1 MTTPIWR
8 TSQLRALLILVTF
21 CGSGPLVVAEEDPQP
36 AVDYGRDVLPVLLAK
51 CFRCHGPDQA
61 QRKGDLR
68 LDRADAVHGTV
79 IIPGQPEQSALIAR
93 ILESDGTL
101 RMPPPASKMD
111 LTTAEKD
118 LLTRWVSEGARYG
131 VHWSYQRPLRPE
143 IPEIE
148 LSDWARTEIDR
159 FVLARLEA
167 TGLRPSAEA
176 DRVSLIRRLTL
187 DLTGLPPIPR
197 DIDRFLADRRSRAYE
212 RLVDRILASQ
222 HYGERMAQDWLDLA
236 RYGDTNG
243 YENDSDRQMWLY
255 RDWVINAFNTNM
267 PYNRFVVEQ
276 IAGDLLPDATAAQAI
291 ASGFNRN
298 TTYNEEGGADAEEF
312 LVAYAVERASTTA
325 TVFLGITLG
334 CAQCHEHKY
343 DPFTQAEFY
352 RFYAFFNSVQG
363 ERGATGHDIALPP
376 LLSLPTTEQ
385 STGLLNTNREL
396 WELEVAVAERV
407 ASVRLPGPQAVASQP
422 PVVTGNPENAPSV
435 DKQDPKKTHFAVLQA
450 WEKRVRA
457 AEESELPDDVLAVV
471 RLPAEKRD
479 SQQRRLVRDYFVE
492 YAYSGAQEEFTL
504 LHQRRTEL
512 TAVIASQE
520 ADIPTTM
527 VMAEMAKPRDAFVLV
542 RGNFENRGERVTADV
557 PAIFPPLPVD
567 KPKNRMALGYWLV
580 DPANPLVARVAVNRM
595 WKQLFGIGLVATMED
610 FGVRGDFPSH
620 PKLLDWLATEFVRSG
635 WDVKA
640 VQKQIV
646 LSAAYRQRS
655 VYRADV
661 AEKDPYNRLLARQA
675 RVRLSAEGIRDVAL
689 SVGGLLND
697 DLGGPSVYP
706 YQPAGY
712 YSDKG
717 RWKWPQSEG
726 EALYRRGLY
735 TFWRRTTMYPSFQI
749 FDAPSRE
756 TCVANRAITNTPLQ
770 ALVTLNDPTFVESA
784 RGFARRILKEGGG
797 TRDSRLRYA
806 YRVALG
812 RVPDEAEWLTLRQ
825 LHDAQ
830 RNRFRS
836 DRVGAESL
844 ANQTVSERSSQ
855 MDQAL
860 LATWTA
866 LANVFLNLD
875 EAITRN

>member
-1 MTTPIWR
+1 MTTQKWFRNRLQVLFI
-8 TSQLRALLILVTF
+8 AGLL
-21 CGSGPLVVAEEDPQP
+21 CGGERLGAAAEE
-36 AVDYGRDVLPVLLAK
+36 AVASIDYARDVLPVLSSK
-51 CFRCHGPDQA
+51 CFRCHGPDAA

-68 LDRADAVHGTV
+68 LDKAEAVHGTV
-79 IIPGQPEQSALIAR
+79 IIPGQPAESALISR
-93 ILESDGTL
+93 VFESDPDL
-101 RMPPPASKMD
+101 KMPPPASNVK
-111 LTTAEKD
+111 LTVAEQE
-118 LLTRWVSEGARYG
+118 LLVQWVSEGARYG
-131 VHWSYQRPLRPE
+131 VHWSYQRPVRPPVPGNE
-143 IPEIE
+143 RP
-148 LSDWARTEIDR
+148 SWARNDIDR

-167 TGLRPSAEA
+167 AGLAPSGEA
-176 DRVSLIRRLTL
+176 DREALIRRVSL
-187 DLTGLPPIPR
+187 DLTGLPPAPR
-197 DIDRFLADRRSRAYE
+197 EIERFLADRRPRAYE
-212 RLVDRILASQ
+212 RLVDRVLASQ

-267 PYNRFVVEQ
+267 PYDRFALEQ
-276 IAGDLLPDATAAQAI
+276 IAGDLLPEATTSQTI

-325 TVFLGITLG
+325 TVFLGVTLG

-376 LLSLPTTEQ
+376 LLRLPTNQ
-385 STGLLNTNREL
+385 QRALLRDTQREV
-396 WELEVAVAERV
+396 WDLEVAIADRVAAAMLVEPVAEPT
-407 ASVRLPGPQAVASQP
+407 ASPAGGATTTAAS
-422 PVVTGNPENAPSV
+422 ER
-435 DKQDPKKTHFAVLQA
+435 THFLGRED
-450 WEKRVRA
+450 WEQHILA
-457 AEESELPDDVLAVV
+457 LEEPELPDDVLSVV
-471 RLPAEKRD
+471 RLPEADRNP
-479 SQQRRLVRDYFVE
+479 QQRRLVQDYFVE
-492 YAYSGAQEEFTL
+492 YAWSETQQEFAL

-512 TAVIASQE
+512 AAAIASLE
-520 ADIPTTM
+520 EDIPTTM
-527 VMAEMAKPRDAFVLV
+527 VMSEMAEPREAFVLV

-557 PAIFPPLPVD
+557 PAIFPPLPGD
-567 KPKNRMALGYWLV
+567 KPKNRLGLGYWLV
-580 DPANPLVARVAVNRM
+580 DPQNPLVARVAVNRL
-595 WKQLFGIGLVATMED
+595 WKQLFGMGLVATMED

-635 WDVKA
+635 WDVKSL
-640 VQKQIV
+640 QKQIV
-646 LSAAYRQRS
+646 LSAAYRQQS

-661 AEKDPYNRLLARQA
+661 AQKDPYNRLLARQS
-675 RVRLSAEGIRDVAL
+675 RVRLAAEGIRDVAL
-689 SVGGLLND
+689 TIGGLLNAD
-697 DLGGPSVYP
+697 IGGPSVYP

-717 RWKWPQSEG
+717 RWKWPQSKG
-726 EALYRRGLY
+726 AALYRRGLY

-756 TCVANRAITNTPLQ
+756 TCVANRAVTNTPLQ

-784 RGFARRILKEGGG
+784 RGFARRILELGGA

-812 RVPDEAEWLTLRQ
+812 RFPDDAEWTTLCR

-830 RNRFRS
+830 LSRFRN
-836 DRVGAESL
+836 DRKGAEALTKQNISK
-844 ANQTVSERSSQ
+844 ASAKADVT
-855 MDQAL
+855 L

-866 LANVFLNLD
+866 LANVLLNLD
-875 EAITRN
+875 ETITRN